1 MHKQSPIVFGE
12 VLFDHFPDGSRVLG
26 GAPFNV
32 AWHLQALGLPPRLIS
47 RIGDDDNGCEI
58 ADLMQ
63 QWGMSRE
70 ALQID
75 AQHPT
80 GSVQV
85 GFEAG
90 EPHYEIVENSAY
102 DFIDAAEIVDVTT
115 YGILYH
121 GSLALRNPVAFAAL
135 QRLKALHQGKIF
147 LDVNL
152 RAPWWQRETLI
163 SVLHDADWVKLNQA
177 ELLALCPDGSDL
189 ETTMSNF
196 CQHYALETLV
206 VTLGEQGALACDQQG
221 KRYSVKPVA
230 AIPVVDTVGAG
241 DAFAAVLLLG
251 LQQEWPLEMTL
262 QRAQALASALVGRR
276 GATVADRN
284 FYELVSQDWS

>member
-1 MHKQSPIVFGE
+1 
-12 VLFDHFPDGSRVLG
+12 
-26 GAPFNV
+26 
-32 AWHLQALGLPPRLIS
+32 
-47 RIGDDDNGCEI
+47 
-58 ADLMQ
+58 
-63 QWGMSRE
+63 
-70 ALQID
+70 
-75 AQHPT
+75 
-80 GSVQV
+80 
-85 GFEAG
+85 
-90 EPHYEIVENSAY
+90 
-102 DFIDAAEIVDVTT
+102 
-115 YGILYH
+115 
-121 GSLALRNPVAFAAL
+121 
-135 QRLKALHQGKIF
+135 
-147 LDVNL
+147 
-152 RAPWWQRETLI
+152 
-163 SVLHDADWVKLNQA
+163 VLHDADWVKLNQS
-177 ELLALCPDGSDL
+177 ELLALCPDSGDL

-276 GATVADRN
+276 GATVADKT